1 MNLSGRGRR
10 RSVRPSAPVDAT
22 PERTES
28 AGLDPRRSILL
39 DEARRTIEQQI
50 KDLDSLR
57 GRATSLITLAVA
69 VATFLV
75 GSALREGVYL
85 HCWGIVGIALLA
97 VAVGASLTCLWP
109 SSFTFNLNVEAID
122 DAIHD
127 GRSADEIA
135 RNNAFGL
142 RDAGSSNQKKLDR
155 MMRVYVGALVA
166 AVTGAVVLAAS
177 LMWR

>member
-1 MNLSGRGRR
+1 M
-10 RSVRPSAPVDAT
+10 
-22 PERTES
+22 
-28 AGLDPRRSILL
+28 LL

-75 GSALREGVYL
+75 GSALREDL
-85 HCWGIVGIALLA
+85 RLPCWGVVGVSLL
-97 VAVGASLTCLWP
+97 VIAVGASLICLWP
-109 SSFTFNLNVEAID
+109 SEFTFTLEIEAID
-122 DAIHD
+122 DAIHE

-142 RDAGSSNQKKLDR
+142 RDVGRSNQEKLDR
-155 MMRVYVGALVA
+155 IMLVYVGALVA